1 MRSVESPTLSVPT
14 STTAKSLV
22 VSRFADYL
30 ELTKPRIA
38 TLALVTV
45 TIGYM
50 LGSAGEWQAIPLLHA
65 LLGIGLVAASSS
77 AINQWWERY
86 TDQRMK
92 RTENRPLPAG
102 RLSPSEVLTF
112 GIVTGIV
119 GVAYLIIAVNL
130 LCAILALTTLV
141 LYAGIYTPLKRYTSF
156 CTAIGAI
163 PGALPPVLGW
173 VAATNSL
180 SNEAFALFGILYMW
194 QFPHFLAIC
203 WLYQD
208 DYADAGLRMLP
219 AMKPSPGITGWLC
232 VAYAV
237 ALIPVSLLPSHLAM
251 AGDRYLFVAV
261 LLGLAYLYSA
271 FRFLRNESAT
281 TARQLI
287 YTSLVY
293 LPLLLLML
301 TWDHWQLLQ

>member
-1 MRSVESPTLSVPT
+1 MRSVESSTLSVSS
-14 STTAKSLV
+14 STTAKSLI
-22 VSRFADYL
+22 VSRLADYL

-92 RTENRPLPAG
+92 RTENRPLPSG
-102 RLSPSEVLTF
+102 RLSASEVLTF
-112 GIVTGIV
+112 GIVTGVV
-119 GVAYLIIAVNL
+119 GVAYLIAAVNL
-130 LCAILALTTLV
+130 LCAILALATLI

-156 CTAIGAI
+156 CTAVGAI

-251 AGDRYLFVAV
+251 AGDRYFVVAV

-293 LPLLLLML
+293 LPLLLVML